1 MPTIASPATAKSTQ
15 PFGHHATADELG
27 KNMHFPKDFLTASVG
42 TMPIHDESK
51 NLLWDRIPLLPAAKE
66 LRNVLATAP
75 VSPSDGDIY
84 LLDNSGA
91 IYTVSAINHQ
101 SGNVVRYTFSGTPDL
116 SGISSVNLLVSTGAV
131 NIEHNGIFV
140 ITAVNDPSDFIEI
153 TNTAISDNTLDET
166 TGATVETP
174 HGDWNGAVNNDWVRF
189 NDADSV
195 FYKIAPV
202 LGQCCFDILLLTR
215 RCFNGTRWLGEKQ
228 EIQLALSDETTDLT
242 TGAAKVTMRIPYK
255 FLITDVR
262 INVNTAPTGSTLTVD
277 VNDDSTSIF
286 TTIVSLD
293 IAEKTSVTAATPP
306 VIDSTKEV
314 IEDDSEITFD
324 IDQIGST
331 IAGTGLKVTLIG
343 FRI

>member
-1 MPTIASPATAKSTQ
+1 
-15 PFGHHATADELG
+15 
-27 KNMHFPKDFLTASVG
+27 MHFPKDFLEASVG
-42 TMPIHDESK
+42 TMPMHDETK
-51 NLLWDRIPLLPAAKE
+51 NLLWDRLALLPAAKE
-66 LRNVLATAP
+66 LKDVLAAAP

-91 IYTVSAINHQ
+91 TYTVSAINHQ

-116 SGISSVNLLVSTGAV
+116 SGISTVNLLVSTGAT

-140 ITAVNDPSDFIEI
+140 ITAVNDTSNFIDV
-153 TNTAISDNTLDET
+153 TNILISDNSLDET

-189 NDADSV
+189 NETDSV
-195 FYKIAPV
+195 FYKIPPV
-202 LGQCCFDILLLTR
+202 SGQCCFDLLLSVT
-215 RCFNGTRWLGEKQ
+215 RCFNGIRWLGNKE

-242 TGAAKVTMRIPYK
+242 TGVAKVTMRIPYK

-277 VNDDSTSIF
+277 VNDDGVSIF
-286 TTIVSLD
+286 TTVVSID
-293 IAEKTSVTAATPP
+293 ASEKTSVTAATPP
-306 VIDSTKEV
+306 VIDATKNV

-331 IAGTGLKVTLIG
+331 IAGKGLKITLYG
-343 FRI
+343 FRL